1 MTPPH
6 PGPRRLS
13 PAPAGAAEAGIG
25 GAAIGYDG
33 TWSPG
38 APPGRPGPAAGA
50 EEERAKL

>member
-13 PAPAGAAEAGIG
+13 LEPAEAAEATEAGIG

-33 TWSPG
+33 D
-38 APPGRPGPAAGA
+38 
-50 EEERAKL
+50 